1 MNEAS
6 YTNRL
11 LAIIVVA
18 ALLTTSSCVAN
29 NIYQERVFKEAALE
43 KKKNMSG
50 NEIACAW
57 QGTGSSMSV
66 CTFLEKK

>member
-43 KKKNMSG
+43 KKKY
-50 NEIACAW
+50 
-57 QGTGSSMSV
+57 V
-66 CTFLEKK
+66 R